1 MIFVVNGSSGIL
13 LKMAHKNLPRTI
25 EMFCDAACENQM
37 PAKRRHAE
45 YLYNRCMKSLRSYK
59 GITPT
64 FGERVY
70 VDPAATL
77 IGDVVLGDD
86 VSIWPG
92 TVLRGD
98 VNYIRVGPRTSI
110 QDGSIVHV
118 AHAGPYG
125 PGFPC
130 LIGEGVTIGHAAVV
144 HACTIEDYCLIGMH
158 ASVLDGAVVKK
169 HGFVGAGALIPP
181 GKVVGERELWLGNPA
196 KFVRLLSDR
205 QIEQLHYSADHYVRL
220 KDEYLASA

>member
-1 MIFVVNGSSGIL
+1 
-13 LKMAHKNLPRTI
+13 MATARDEIKHHHVMVTMGLFPPG
-25 EMFCDAACENQM
+25 A
-37 PAKRRHAE
+37 RRPHRRRGGRYHARM
-45 YLYNRCMKSLRSYK
+45 NPLRSYK
-59 GITPT
+59 GIAPT
-64 FGERVY
+64 LGERVY
-70 VDPAATL
+70 IDPAASV

-98 VNYIRVGPRTSI
+98 VNHIRVGARTSI

-144 HACTIEDYCLIGMH
+144 HACSIGDYCLIGMH
-158 ASVLDGAVVKK
+158 ASVLDGAVVQKY
-169 HGFVGAGALIPP
+169 GFVGAGALIPP

-220 KDEYLASA
+220 KDEYLAAV

>member
-1 MIFVVNGSSGIL
+1 MN
-13 LKMAHKNLPRTI
+13 
-25 EMFCDAACENQM
+25 
-37 PAKRRHAE
+37 
-45 YLYNRCMKSLRSYK
+45 SLRSFQ
-59 GITPT
+59 GVTPT
-64 FGERVY
+64 LGQRVY
-70 VDPAATL
+70 VDPAASV

-98 VNYIRVGPRTSI
+98 VHHIRVGARTSI
-110 QDGSIVHV
+110 QGGTVVHV

-130 LIGEGVTIGHAAVV
+130 LIGAGVTIGHAAVV
-144 HACTIEDYCLIGMH
+144 HACTIGDYCMIGMH
-158 ASVLDGAVVKK
+158 ATVMDGAVVHKY
-169 HGFVGAGALIPP
+169 GFVGAGSLVAP

-196 KFVRLLSDR
+196 RFVRLLSER

-220 KDEYLASA
+220 KDRYLAGAE